1 MFSLYINMGFAKK
14 FGAKVRS
21 ASKFGHKALKSVGFG
36 VKKVAHFGG
45 KVAKQVE
52 KLASVAGKIA
62 VVTGQPELA
71 GLAGAVGVAAKTAEG
86 VAGIAE
92 RGGGGLEKIGK
103 RQYRDG
109 FGDVASS
116 AKGAQDMFR

>member
-1 MFSLYINMGFAKK
+1 MGFAKK

-21 ASKFGHKALKSVGFG
+21 LSKFGHKAAKSVGFG
-36 VKKVAHFGG
+36 VKKAAHFGG
-45 KVAKQVE
+45 KVARKVE
-52 KLASVAGKIA
+52 QLAKIAGKVA

-71 GLAGAVGVAAKTAEG
+71 GLAGAVGAAAKTAEG

-103 RQYRDG
+103 KQYRDG

-116 AKGAQDMFR
+116 VKGAQEMFR